1 MFGNWLKIDKSK
13 FDNKIS
19 NFNKVCKCPYC
30 ENIPDKKEVKK
41 FKCKN
46 CNKMVFVK
54 KINDNL
60 YFLTEVEYNEII
72 RLKKFDSLRNNYFNI
87 LINNGYE
94 QNELENNF
102 TKKNIN
108 TIDDLNKFIWSSFND
123 LLLDK
128 VKNNKEKSYLYFS
141 ISYYCADERNGEDVF
156 KFNKLGH
163 DSKLQDF
170 VNSVSNEMNW
180 DVKIISSPKFPECY
194 EDNQKKMPVE
204 EMVKNPILPHNINN
218 SKFGC
223 MCVYAF
229 EAHRDENGKLIYN
242 LI

>member
-1 MFGNWLKIDKSK
+1 MFGNWLKIDKNK

-30 ENIPDKKEVKK
+30 ENVPDKKEVKK

-46 CNKMVFVK
+46 CNKLVFVK
-54 KINDNL
+54 KVNDNR
-60 YFLTEVEYNEII
+60 YFLTDSDYNEFV
-72 RLKKFDSLRNNYFNI
+72 RLKKFDLLKNKYFNT

-94 QNELENNF
+94 QIELENSF

-108 TIDDLNKFIWSSFND
+108 TIDDLKKFIWASFND
-123 LLLDK
+123 LLFDE
-128 VKNNKEKSYLYFS
+128 VKNNKEKSSLYFS
-141 ISYYCADERNGEDVF
+141 MSYYSADERNGEDVY

-170 VNSVSNEMNW
+170 VNSVSNAIDW
-180 DVKIISSPKFPECY
+180 DVMIMSSPKFPECY
-194 EDNQKKMPVE
+194 KDDQKKIPFE
-204 EMVKNPILPHNINN
+204 EMLKNPILPHNVSN
-218 SKFGC
+218 SKYGC
-223 MCVYAF
+223 MCVYTFKAR
-229 EAHRDENGKLIYN
+229 RDDNGNLIYN